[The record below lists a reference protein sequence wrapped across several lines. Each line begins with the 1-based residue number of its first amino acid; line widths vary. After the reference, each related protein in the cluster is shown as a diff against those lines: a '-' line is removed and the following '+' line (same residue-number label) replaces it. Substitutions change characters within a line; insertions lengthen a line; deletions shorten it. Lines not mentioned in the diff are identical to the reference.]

1 MSDWNGFAKIIFN
14 VVYIFDK
21 CYWNTQ
27 NKKNSNQIK
36 NVQKTQET
44 EIDKQKNGF
53 SNWKAKIE
61 NQKGVC
67 MLTGYALLI
76 IYLYGIN
83 FCIIKILD
91 KL

>member
-21 CYWNTQ
+21 CYWNT
-27 NKKNSNQIK
+27 NKKK
-36 NVQKTQET
+36 KTKT
-44 EIDKQKNGF
+44 KSKTRKKHKKIDKQKID
-53 SNWKAKIE
+53 SQTEK
-61 NQKGVC
+61 QKFKTKRV
-67 MLTGYALLI
+67 YACWPSTRCWS
-76 IYLYGIN
+76 YLYGIN

>member
-27 NKKNSNQIK
+27 KKSKLNQK
-36 NVQKTQET
+36 RAKTQET
-44 EIDKQKNGF
+44 KIEKQKMD
-53 SNWKAKIE
+53 SQTEKQKIE